1 MFKSNADRC
10 SDNCVDEIF
19 GSKEEEEK
27 RGRREREK
35 NILQTLTNA
44 IYFRR
49 IYERK
54 LENSLCALSLS
65 FVYLSTVVL

>member
-1 MFKSNADRC
+1 MFKS

-35 NILQTLTNA
+35 NRL
-44 IYFRR
+44 
-49 IYERK
+49 
-54 LENSLCALSLS
+54 
-65 FVYLSTVVL
+65 